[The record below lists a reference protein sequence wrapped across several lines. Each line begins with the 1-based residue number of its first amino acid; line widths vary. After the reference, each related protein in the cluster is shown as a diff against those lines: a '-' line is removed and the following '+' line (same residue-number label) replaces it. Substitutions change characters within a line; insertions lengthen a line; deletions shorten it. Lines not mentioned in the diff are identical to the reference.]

1 MLWVLPMLGWLRRLI
16 GAKDTRE
23 IEERLDELDKSMRSL
38 QEDWTDV
45 YGKFRVL
52 QMRVAKQV
60 QRLDANSSP
69 EEAPEQSVSPEGAPG
84 PGLTLSPHQ
93 RGEQKQIM
101 DRRHARV
108 CGGEW
113 GGAPRG

>member
-1 MLWVLPMLGWLRRLI
+1 MLGWLRRLI

-23 IEERLDELDKSMRSL
+23 IEERLDQVEKSMRGL
-38 QEDWTDV
+38 EEDWTDV

-69 EEAPEQSVSPEGAPG
+69 EESDGVNPGAQVPGVSEGA
-84 PGLTLSPHQ
+84 GLTLSPHH
-93 RGEQKQIM
+93 REVQKQIM
-101 DRRHARV
+101 ARRQPAAS
-108 CGGEW
+108 GGD
-113 GGAPRG
+113 

>member
-1 MLWVLPMLGWLRRLI
+1 MVGWLRRRI
-16 GAKDTRE
+16 GAKDSSE
-23 IEERLDELDKSMRSL
+23 IDERHDDLDKSMRSL

-93 RGEQKQIM
+93 REVQKQIM
-101 DRRHARV
+101 ARRQRAV
-108 CGGEW
+108 SGGE
-113 GGAPRG
+113 

>member
-1 MLWVLPMLGWLRRLI
+1 MLGWLRRLI

-23 IEERLDELDKSMRSL
+23 IEERLDQLEKSMRGL
-38 QEDWTDV
+38 EEDWTDV

-69 EEAPEQSVSPEGAPG
+69 AEALEQRVSPEGAPG
-84 PGLTLSPHQ
+84 PGLTLSPHHREVQ
-93 RGEQKQIM
+93 TQIM
-101 DRRHARV
+101 ARRQRAAS
-108 CGGEW
+108 GGE
-113 GGAPRG
+113 

>member
-1 MLWVLPMLGWLRRLI
+1 MVGWLRRLI

-69 EEAPEQSVSPEGAPG
+69 EEAPEQSARPEAAPR
-84 PGLTLSPHQ
+84 PGLPLSPQQ
-93 RGEQKQIM
+93 RGGPTQLLP
-101 DRRHARV
+101 
-108 CGGEW
+108 
-113 GGAPRG
+113 APQPAVTRDQ